1 MKLPYLFLVFTLL
14 SHSLFSQTY
23 SKNMAVPVTAS
34 INASFPSITLHWKSQ
49 DSTLSYDI
57 YKKDQSSETWT
68 NLIASSLSPT
78 ALSYTDTSIEIGKEY
93 EYVVIRNYKPNTS
106 KGYGF
111 IMCAIEREAI
121 YNQGIII
128 LVVDSLSTQGIQS
141 EIKQWINDAEAEGW
155 IVKTLSIDSND
166 EVTKIR
172 SYIIDIY
179 NDDPLQTK
187 ALFLLGRV
195 PVPYS
200 GNLCPDGHSDH
211 IGAWPADGYYAD
223 MDGNWTDQSVNS
235 TSSGKDRTINIPG
248 DGKFDQSTFPSAVD
262 LQIGRVD
269 MRNLPLYSKDETT
282 LLKQYLDKNHAYKHK
297 LFSPQNRALVRDNFT
312 SYTEG
317 FAASAINSFYTIC
330 DTQHYNIGYNTVLSQ
345 NDYQWAY
352 GCGGGTF
359 TSCSG
364 VITSAFLAG
373 DTLKNVFNFLFGSYF
388 GDWDNTSNLLRSALA
403 SGSLSVAWSG
413 RPFWYFHHMAL
424 GYTIGYSA
432 RQSMNNT
439 NTYYPGNMS
448 KGVHITLLGDPTLK
462 AHIIAPPTNVSAQFN
477 GKQCN
482 ITWQKSSDNIE
493 GYYVFKRLNHNESFR
508 LLSSS
513 IINDTLFVDRSTSD
527 SGVYQYMVRA
537 VKLESTPSGSY
548 YNLSL
553 GVFDTAY
560 NHQAYVDINSPHP
573 VSSLKIY
580 PNPVNDLLTIE
591 NQESVIKEVYVYD
604 MLGKEIN
611 KYHPNDLKAKLN
623 IHHLNEGIYILKIK
637 TEEASFIHKI
647 HVSR

>member
-1 MKLPYLFLVFTLL
+1 MADIIHLLPDSVANQIAAGEVIQRPASVVKELMENAVDAQADIIDVIIKDSGKTLIKVNDNGL
-14 SHSLFSQTY
+14 GMSETDSRLCFERHATSKIKSVDDLFS
-23 SKNMAVPVTAS
+23 
-34 INASFPSITLHWKSQ
+34 LHTKGFRG
-49 DSTLSYDI
+49 
-57 YKKDQSSETWT
+57 E
-68 NLIASSLSPT
+68 
-78 ALSYTDTSIEIGKEY
+78 AL
-93 EYVVIRNYKPNTS
+93 
-106 KGYGF
+106 
-111 IMCAIEREAI
+111 
-121 YNQGIII
+121 
-128 LVVDSLSTQGIQS
+128 
-141 EIKQWINDAEAEGW
+141 
-155 IVKTLSIDSND
+155 
-166 EVTKIR
+166 
-172 SYIIDIY
+172 
-179 NDDPLQTK
+179 
-187 ALFLLGRV
+187 
-195 PVPYS
+195 
-200 GNLCPDGHSDH
+200 
-211 IGAWPADGYYAD
+211 
-223 MDGNWTDQSVNS
+223 
-235 TSSGKDRTINIPG
+235 
-248 DGKFDQSTFPSAVD
+248 
-262 LQIGRVD
+262 
-269 MRNLPLYSKDETT
+269 
-282 LLKQYLDKNHAYKHK
+282 
-297 LFSPQNRALVRDNFT
+297 
-312 SYTEG
+312 
-317 FAASAINSFYTIC
+317 AINSFSTIC
-330 DTQHYNIGYNTVLSQ
+330 DTQYYNIGYNTVLSQ

-388 GDWDNTSNLLRSALA
+388 GDWDNPNNLLRSALA
-403 SGSLSVAWSG
+403 SGSLSAAWSG

-462 AHIIAPPTNVSAQFN
+462 AHIIAPPANVSAQFN

-482 ITWQKSSDNIE
+482 ITWHKSSDNIE

-560 NHQAYVDINSPHP
+560 NHQAYVNINDPHP

-580 PNPVNDLLTIE
+580 PNPVNDQLTIE
-591 NQESVIKEVYVYD
+591 NQESVIKEVRVYD
-604 MLGKEIN
+604 ILGREMN
-611 KYHPNDLKAKLN
+611 KSYPNDLKTTIN
-623 IHHLNEGIYILKIK
+623 TNHLIEGIYILKIK
-637 TEEASFIHKI
+637 TENYSFMHKI
-647 HVSR
+647 HVNR